1 LYFSVLVDANKR
13 AIYDRCGLKGLEI
26 EGFEV
31 SEYRGRH
38 DRDHMVVGFSV
49 IWWRK
54 PEYPEKTTDLSHIID
69 KLYHIMLYPVHLAM
83 NRVRTHNGSDD
94 RLLKVA
100 LSIITLTLTP
110 SLHC

>member
-38 DRDHMVVGFSV
+38 GRDHMVVGF
-49 IWWRK
+49 
-54 PEYPEKTTDLSHIID
+54 TTTRAISF
-69 KLYHIMLYPVHLAM
+69 YHH
-83 NRVRTHNGSDD
+83 
-94 RLLKVA
+94 
-100 LSIITLTLTP
+100 
-110 SLHC
+110 